1 MMYPFSFLFETPS
14 TAFVTLGV
22 GNVFLE
28 MITTVTIFV
37 LENSQEEDLEEVS
50 AVCYTYH
57 FSLSFSCSYP
67 SNKRFTE
74 YSLFG

>member
-22 GNVFLE
+22 GNVFIE

-50 AVCYTYH
+50 AVSH
-57 FSLSFSCSYP
+57 AINLLSWTITNFC
-67 SNKRFTE
+67 
-74 YSLFG
+74 

>member
-22 GNVFLE
+22 GNVFIE

-50 AVCYTYH
+50 AVSYNTMCYPGQ
-57 FSLSFSCSYP
+57 SLSSLV
-67 SNKRFTE
+67 RI
-74 YSLFG
+74 SLFYLFM

>member
-22 GNVFLE
+22 GNVFIE

-50 AVCYTYH
+50 AVSHNTACYPGQ
-57 FSLSFSCSYP
+57 S
-67 SNKRFTE
+67 
-74 YSLFG
+74 

>member
-1 MMYPFSFLFETPS
+1 MVDLMTFLNFLHAQIRWSTIPMMYPFSFLFETPS

-50 AVCYTYH
+50 AV
-57 FSLSFSCSYP
+57 S
-67 SNKRFTE
+67 K
-74 YSLFG
+74 

>member
-22 GNVFLE
+22 GNVFIE

-50 AVCYTYH
+50 AVSYNATCYPGQLQT
-57 FSLSFSCSYP
+57 SLIRISKSY
-67 SNKRFTE
+67 
-74 YSLFG
+74 LFM

>member
-1 MMYPFSFLFETPS
+1 MFPKTILYFRWSTIPMMYPFSFLFETPS

-22 GNVFLE
+22 GNVFIE

-50 AVCYTYH
+50 AV
-57 FSLSFSCSYP
+57 SKL
-67 SNKRFTE
+67 
-74 YSLFG
+74 

>member
-50 AVCYTYH
+50 AVCCCIHY
-57 FSLSFSCSYP
+57 
-67 SNKRFTE
+67 
-74 YSLFG
+74 

>member
-22 GNVFLE
+22 GNVFIE

-50 AVCYTYH
+50 AVSYNTMFYPGQ
-57 FSLSFSCSYP
+57 SLS
-67 SNKRFTE
+67 
-74 YSLFG
+74 SLVRILLFYLSV